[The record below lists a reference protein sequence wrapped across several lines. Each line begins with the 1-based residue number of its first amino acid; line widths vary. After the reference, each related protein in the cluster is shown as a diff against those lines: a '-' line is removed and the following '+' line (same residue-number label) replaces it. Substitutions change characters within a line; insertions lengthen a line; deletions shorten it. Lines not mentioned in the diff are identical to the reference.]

1 MEKSKNLSPFQAIIA
16 PLHGVFIQETQ
27 HWGCWLLI
35 WASFDHAAHGI
46 INMIIRCNFIFC
58 NFCPQNSVDSPPW
71 VATNLSMSKCRRG
84 RNSETKRPIAK
95 ISPLFTLQLSILST
109 GACFKVILRK
119 FKGTFE
125 TFSFYLW
132 HPWRASL
139 AGLAVPVGEGWRI

>member
-1 MEKSKNLSPFQAIIA
+1 MSPLEAIIT
-16 PLHGVFIQETQ
+16 PLHGGYMKKTL
-27 HWGCWLLI
+27 HWGCRLSI
-35 WASFDHAAHGI
+35 WASFDHTAHRI
-46 INMIIRCNFIFC
+46 ISMKIRCNLIFC

-119 FKGTFE
+119 FKGTFKNL
-125 TFSFYLW
+125 SFDLW
-132 HPWRASL
+132 HP
-139 AGLAVPVGEGWRI
+139 